1 MGIPVIRTRFWPR
14 PMILPSLTT
23 TAPNGP
29 PHPFST
35 DSIASRVASWANCFL
50 YSLLSMSTVLI
61 YFAWAG
67 CVGFQGGNRLLAIKR
82 RSAYLAE
89 EFAGPELSESSD
101 GK

>member
-35 DSIASRVASWANCFL
+35 DSMASRVASWANCFL
-50 YSLLSMSTVLI
+50 YSWLSMSVVFMCLCFL
-61 YFAWAG
+61 YCLWV
-67 CVGFQGGNRLLAIKR
+67 CGFVPRGEWGSFCCFL
-82 RSAYLAE
+82 E
-89 EFAGPELSESSD
+89 ERGTDEFVAC
-101 GK
+101 